1 MNPTA
6 NTDLIELAVFV
17 RTPVLGKVKTRLA
30 AAIGPEKAL
39 EVYKKLLAHTF
50 EAAIAACRM
59 SPDIK
64 PVLWHRGPV
73 TPIDVPADLTTDVRP
88 QHHDSMCENLHEIL
102 RAPGLTCRGVIVIGA
117 DHPTLEPGH
126 IVTMARLLDGHPVS
140 IGPAQDGGF
149 WALGTTIPLDGILDR
164 VPLSRG
170 DTLEALETALEAR
183 GLSHVR
189 GPTLW
194 DVDTEADLERWR
206 KDRRK
211 K

>member
-1 MNPTA
+1 MNQTG

-17 RTPVLGKVKTRLA
+17 RSPVLRKVKTRLA

-39 EVYKKLLAHTF
+39 EVYRKLLAHTF
-50 EAAIAACRM
+50 EAAIAASRM

-73 TPIDVPADLTTDVRP
+73 APIDIPAEFTMDVRP
-88 QHHDSMCENLHEIL
+88 QRHDSMRENLHEIL
-102 RAPGLTCRGVIVIGA
+102 RAPSLTRRGVIVIGA

-149 WALGTTIPLDGILDR
+149 WALGTTVPLDGILDH
-164 VPLSRG
+164 VPLSCG
-170 DTLEALETALEAR
+170 DTLIALETALEAR

-194 DVDTEADLERWR
+194 DVDTEIDLNRWR
-206 KDRRK
+206 KEMEK